1 LSPAQAILR
10 DAITQSPRGA
20 QMVFE
25 GPFGVWMHSAEI
37 GNAAQNLGQK
47 VRYEGAL
54 PPRLSELA
62 ILICARH
69 WRAAYEWQVHAPIAA
84 RAGLAQSIIA
94 DIAAGVTP
102 SFQSAD
108 EAAVY
113 HCALNVVV
121 TSRMPRAVY
130 DQGLKQLGEAALVD
144 LVALL
149 GYYTLVAFTL
159 NVFEVDG
166 SAPWCIGEGSDCQ
179 ALPASQ

>member
-1 LSPAQAILR
+1 MR
-10 DAITQSPRGA
+10 
-20 QMVFE
+20 
-25 GPFGVWMHSAEI
+25 SAEI
-37 GNAAQNLGQK
+37 GNAAQSLGQK
-47 VRYEGAL
+47 VRYESAL

-69 WRAAYEWQVHAPIAA
+69 WRAPYEWQVHAPIAA
-84 RAGLAQSIIA
+84 RAGLVQSIID

-102 SFQSAD
+102 TFQAAD

-121 TSRMPRAVY
+121 TSRMPPEVY
-130 DQGLKQLGEAALVD
+130 DHGLNQLGETALVD

-159 NVFEVDG
+159 NAFEVGG
-166 SAPWCIGEGSDCQ
+166 SAPWCIDEERDSQ
-179 ALPASQ
+179 ALPAS